1 MLELVCSNVTY
12 GRHNVESEEPCVTP
26 KEPQDT
32 PTNSTSPSEI
42 SRQAT
47 ALSHLLGEIGLSGSE
62 QTTWWNLVAQPD
74 LGNRTATQAWLDGDT
89 DAVKALVER
98 WYEATKSAAHR
109 ASSSTE
115 YLEILRKKLAEL
127 NKGPLGN
134 NSIRQ
139 SA

>member
-1 MLELVCSNVTY
+1 M
-12 GRHNVESEEPCVTP
+12 TP